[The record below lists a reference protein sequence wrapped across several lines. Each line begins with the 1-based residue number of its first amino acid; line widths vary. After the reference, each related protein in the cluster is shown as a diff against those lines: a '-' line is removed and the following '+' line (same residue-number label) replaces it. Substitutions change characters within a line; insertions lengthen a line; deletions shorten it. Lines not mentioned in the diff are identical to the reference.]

1 MLAYLALLKAVN
13 VAGHQPVK
21 MAELHKSF
29 VRLGL
34 QSPAT
39 YLQSGN
45 VVFQAPNQPAPVLS
59 KSIEQRLAKDF
70 GFPIRVLVISASTL
84 QIVQAGNP
92 FAKNEQDPTK
102 LLVTFLFDEPTKPA
116 LAKLE
121 MTPKGRDRFAYVGRV
136 LYLHCPDG
144 YGKSKLANPN
154 IERLLNIECTT
165 RNWRTVGEL
174 CGMAN
179 GAPPAVTPSAS

>member
-1 MLAYLALLKAVN
+1 MPAYVALLKAVN

-21 MAELHKSF
+21 MADLHESF
-29 VRLGL
+29 VKLGH

-59 KSIEQRLAKDF
+59 KSIEARLAKDF
-70 GFPIRVLVISASTL
+70 RFPIRVLVISGSGL
-84 QIVQAGNP
+84 QIVRAGNP
-92 FAKNEQDPTK
+92 FAKNESDPAK
-102 LLVTFLFDEPTKPA
+102 LLVTFLFDEPAKPT

-121 MTPKGRDRFAYVGRV
+121 MIPKGKDRFAHVGKV

-154 IERLLNIECTT
+154 IERMLKIECTT

-174 CGMAN
+174 CKMAGGES
-179 GAPPAVTPSAS
+179 GATPSAS

>member
-1 MLAYLALLKAVN
+1 MPAYVALLRAVN
-13 VAGHQPVK
+13 VSGHQPVK
-21 MAELHKSF
+21 MAALRDSF
-29 VRLGL
+29 AALGL

-45 VVFQAPNQPAPVLS
+45 VVFHAPSQRVPVVA

-70 GFPIRVLVISASTL
+70 GYPIRVLVLTASSL

-92 FAKNEQDPTK
+92 FAKEEPDPAK
-102 LLVTFLFDEPTKPA
+102 LLVTFLFDEPARPA
-116 LAKLE
+116 LAKLD
-121 MTPKGRDRFAYVGRV
+121 MIPKGKDRFAYIGKV

-144 YGKSKLANPN
+144 YGRSKLANPN
-154 IERLLNIECTT
+154 VERVLKLEATT

-174 CGMAN
+174 CRMA
-179 GAPPAVTPSAS
+179 GE